1 MPSRNELDELLEHFP
16 TFIDMEPL
24 ASNMSKIFPTTQ
36 QILVDVVG
44 DPKKNFIAWVQY
56 GTSNETIEAI
66 MRLKKYSIMQT
77 VELVKHFVICL
88 TFLYTLYIS
97 SDFGFFFIDHC

>member
-36 QILVDVVG
+36 QILVDVIG
-44 DPKKNFIAWVQY
+44 DPKQNFIAWVQY

-66 MRLKKYSIMQT
+66 MRLKKYLIM
-77 VELVKHFVICL
+77 
-88 TFLYTLYIS
+88 
-97 SDFGFFFIDHC
+97 